1 MAAVEVRD
9 NPAEHRYEI
18 FLDGEL
24 AGIAAYELADD
35 RVVFTH
41 TTIEPSAGGHGLGS
55 ELARQA
61 LDDVERRG
69 LGVVPVCP
77 FIARWIG
84 KHPDY
89 EHLVIGPTHHRRA
102 SG

>member
-1 MAAVEVRD
+1 MAQIEVRD
-9 NPAEHRYEI
+9 NPGAHRYEI

-24 AGIAAYELADD
+24 AGFAAYEPGDGQI
-35 RVVFTH
+35 VFTH

-61 LDDVERRG
+61 LDDAARRG

-77 FIARWIG
+77 FIAGWIG

-89 EHLVIGPTHHRRA
+89 EHLVG
-102 SG
+102 